1 MHQKGSPEGAAS
13 EMKSPREGGEEE
25 GWLRSATCGRW
36 RKAPGMEGSG
46 SASTEEG
53 MEVGK
58 VVTGRSEKDAGL
70 AHPLAACFG
79 SVPLWIIA
87 ALSGHPLETPSSP
100 EPRSFSA

>member
-1 MHQKGSPEGAAS
+1 
-13 EMKSPREGGEEE
+13 
-25 GWLRSATCGRW
+25 
-36 RKAPGMEGSG
+36 MEGSG

-70 AHPLAACFG
+70 AHPWLFALAAFLSG
-79 SVPLWIIA
+79 SSAARTIA